1 MATRGNSISKFFV
14 WTLLALLVVGLAG
27 FGATGLSGN
36 IQNVGKVGTQSISV
50 NEYARALQNEI
61 DASSQQF
68 GQRLTFQ
75 QAQAFGL
82 DQRVLS
88 RLVMEK
94 ALDHE
99 AAEIEL
105 SVGDNEVAKRLVDIG
120 AFSNISGEFD
130 RETYRFALEN
140 AGLSEEEFEEQIRA
154 EAARTLLQAS
164 VLAGIPSNDAY
175 VDAVVSFL
183 LEERS
188 FRVMSLDASHL
199 DTPIATATEGELTS
213 FYEER
218 IADYTL
224 PESKRITY
232 TKLTPDMMIDSID
245 VEDAAVRELYDSRAQ
260 DYNRPEKRLV
270 ERLPFLDD
278 EAASAA
284 LAEITSGA
292 QTFDAIVETRGL
304 ALADIDLGD
313 VSLDDLGDAGDPVF
327 AAELGGVVGPLQ
339 TDLGPALFRVNA
351 ILSAESTPFEE
362 VSRDLRDELALER
375 ARRQIESQ
383 SMDIDDLLA
392 AGATLEELVSETEMT
407 LGTIDYFAGVD
418 GDIAGYAGFQDE
430 AAQLTEGDFP
440 QVMQLEDGGIFAMR
454 LDEIIDPRPQPL
466 SEVRD
471 AVEAQWLE
479 QTTLEALKEQAALI
493 TGASFDLAE
502 TASQIQTYE
511 NMTRGDFLDDLP
523 PAVLA
528 EVFDLSEAD
537 TALIEGIEAVH
548 VVLLDAIEDGQS
560 DTSDAAAIR
569 AQIENQLASSL
580 SQDVFDAYAMQIRQR
595 VGIELD
601 QAALNAVHANF
612 Q

>member
-188 FRVMSLDASHL
+188 FRVMTLNASHL
-199 DTPIATATEGELTS
+199 DTPIASATEGELTS

-232 TKLTPDMMIDSID
+232 TKLTPDMLIDSID
-245 VEDAAVRELYDSRAQ
+245 VEESAVRELYDSRAQ

-278 EAASAA
+278 AAAAAA
-284 LAEITSGA
+284 LADITSGA

-313 VSLDDLGDAGDPVF
+313 VSVADLGDAGDPVF

-392 AGATLEELVSETEMT
+392 AGATLEELASETEMT

-466 SEVRD
+466 AEVRD

-479 QTTLEALKEQAALI
+479 QTTLDALKEQAALI

-502 TASQIQTYE
+502 TASQIQTFE

-528 EVFDLSEAD
+528 EAFDLSEAD
-537 TALIEGIEAVH
+537 TALIEGIDAVH